1 MGRQSHQ
8 AKLFRNRIRNATRI
22 EAELKGKE
30 IQAESEKGTAP
41 RKDCKAER
49 LGAIG
54 ARQKEFGLIPEI
66 ETSRG
71 RTDTGPRQR

>member
-1 MGRQSHQ
+1 
-8 AKLFRNRIRNATRI
+8 
-22 EAELKGKE
+22 LKGKE

>member
-8 AKLFRNRIRNATRI
+8 AQLFRKRIRNATRI
-22 EAELKGKE
+22 EVELKGKE
-30 IQAESEKGTAP
+30 IQAEPEKGTAP

-54 ARQKEFGLIPEI
+54 ARQKNSAQFPK
-66 ETSRG
+66 
-71 RTDTGPRQR
+71 